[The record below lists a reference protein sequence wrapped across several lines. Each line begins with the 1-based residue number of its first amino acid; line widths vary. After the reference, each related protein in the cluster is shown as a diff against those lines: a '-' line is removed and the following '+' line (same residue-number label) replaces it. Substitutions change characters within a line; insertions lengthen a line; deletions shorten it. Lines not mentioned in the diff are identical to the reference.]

1 MRRLTPME
9 VHAIK
14 VAELGLDSTAVDLTS
29 VEAIAGALR
38 RMASFLCPCSAATLV
53 RDVVR
58 PLRGLVSEF
67 EAFRGTVEET
77 LEAMIA
83 HGDILEHRDVE
94 EDAINGVVSLLY
106 IAPASFVVRKSG
118 SVILLGV
125 TSDQCSALPDYLEER
140 VEYENHL
147 RRLNPL
153 LDEDLPADLTQ
164 LGLLKVSYEHWLR
177 APQAKTPGQHLSC
190 IDRLLDTVQPSR
202 DVPGLS
208 LLDSE
213 RPVRYYRGRW
223 TKALSQ
229 SGRFVARRSQAYGAD
244 LWCYIQLRDGNPERL
259 IDLPLAGGRWRGCD
273 EAWHLQMAID
283 TLRGNAQRFRMTPGP
298 ADTRVVQFFS
308 PVPMWA
314 HRRWAAVGEPV
325 SSTGCLFAY
334 RLAEAELAEELDFTR
349 KKLWLDELG
358 E

>member
-1 MRRLTPME
+1 MRRLTSMQ

-53 RDVVR
+53 RGVVR
-58 PLRGLVSEF
+58 PLRGLVNEF
-67 EAFRGTVEET
+67 EALRGTVEET

-94 EDAINGVVSLLY
+94 EDAINGAAALLY

-118 SVILLGV
+118 IVILLGV
-125 TSDQCSALPDYLEER
+125 TPDQFSALPDYLEKR
-140 VEYENHL
+140 IEYENHL

-153 LDEDLPADLTQ
+153 PDEDLPADLTQ

-177 APQAKTPGQHLSC
+177 APQAETPGQHLSR
-190 IDRLLDTVQPSR
+190 INRLLDTVQPSR

-208 LLDSE
+208 LLDPE

-223 TKALSQ
+223 TN
-229 SGRFVARRSQAYGAD
+229 V
-244 LWCYIQLRDGNPERL
+244 N
-259 IDLPLAGGRWRGCD
+259 
-273 EAWHLQMAID
+273 
-283 TLRGNAQRFRMTPGP
+283 
-298 ADTRVVQFFS
+298 S
-308 PVPMWA
+308 PVRWVRSASKPSVW
-314 HRRWAAVGEPV
+314 RRLMVLRTASRRE
-325 SSTGCLFAY
+325 SRTAY
-334 RLAEAELAEELDFTR
+334 
-349 KKLWLDELG
+349 
-358 E
+358 